1 MKRQRTLLGRLQAT
15 SRGGCEAR
23 ALHATTRRLLELTRA
38 HVRAY
43 NLFFVPILF
52 ARIQPGNLTS
62 VMTTSSRERAQQ
74 PESQGGAR
82 MGERLGGR

>member
-43 NLFFVPILF
+43 NSP
-52 ARIQPGNLTS
+52 
-62 VMTTSSRERAQQ
+62 SSSLA
-74 PESQGGAR
+74 SNQGV
-82 MGERLGGR
+82 